1 MKITRTSISPYQNP
15 DFQEKERAVFAKFE
29 KVGGPGEILITN
41 TLTDIAALDTKNLQL
56 IIHTNSGYDNFPL
69 DFVKRVDFPIIVG
82 NEIRAQ
88 AVSEYILF
96 CLFKRFGT
104 FAHQTNWDRKLKNR
118 FLLKEKNI
126 LIVGYGHVGKLVKK
140 SLEPLAGNIF
150 VVDPF
155 VEGCSESLHDVSL
168 DLCDVVILCPSLN
181 PTSFHLINKEI
192 LEKLP
197 NDLTLI
203 NPSRGNLVAQKDLLE
218 FLKKNGHAFA
228 FLDVFEKEPHDLAFP
243 EITNLFTTSHIA
255 GVFENLDDQII
266 NFERRVLQDFFDR
279 PSDFSTIYKNSLL
292 KNRIKDNFLV

>member
-15 DFQEKERAVFAKFE
+15 DFQEKERAIFAEFE
-29 KVGGPGEILITN
+29 KIEGPGEILITN
-41 TLTDIAALDTKNLQL
+41 TLTNISAIDIKDLQL
-56 IIHTNSGYDNFPL
+56 IIHTNSGYDNFPI
-69 DFVKRVDFPIIVG
+69 DFVKKVDFPIVVG

-96 CLFKRFGT
+96 CLFKRFGNLL
-104 FAHQTNWDRKLKNR
+104 HQTNWDRKLKNR

-126 LIVGYGHVGKLVKK
+126 LIVGSGHVGTLVKK

-155 VEGCSESLHDVSL
+155 VKGCIKSLNDAPL
-168 DLCDVVILCPSLN
+168 NICDVIILCPSLN
-181 PTSFHLINKEI
+181 PTSFHLINWEI

-197 NDLTLI
+197 TDLTLI
-203 NPSRGNLVAQKDLLE
+203 NPSRGNLISQKDLLD
-218 FLKKNGHAFA
+218 FLKKNGNAFA
-228 FLDVFEKEPHDLAFP
+228 FLDVFDEEPHDLAFP
-243 EITNLFTTSHIA
+243 EIKNLFTTSHIA

-266 NFERRVLQDFFDR
+266 DFERRVLQDFFNR
-279 PSDFSTIYKNSLL
+279 RSDFHTIYKNSLL